1 MAIFH
6 IDFKILKRSEGKSS
20 LYLAAYNARMR
31 LKDEKTGK
39 NVDRYGKEC
48 YPKSKLRTA
57 KKRVCNKKHRCF
69 CKKLLFFEILVRP
82 LDK

>member
-1 MAIFH
+1 MYKMH
-6 IDFKILKRSEGKSS
+6 KKYKEYCL
-20 LYLAAYNARMR
+20 LYKKCT

-57 KKRVCNKKHRCF
+57 KKRAYSKKHRCF
-69 CKKLLFFEILVRP
+69 CKKLLFFGILVRP

>member
-1 MAIFH
+1 MCKMH
-6 IDFKILKRSEGKSS
+6 KKILEILFIIEEMHIER
-20 LYLAAYNARMR
+20 R
-31 LKDEKTGK
+31 K
-39 NVDRYGKEC
+39 NGKEC

>member
-1 MAIFH
+1 M
-6 IDFKILKRSEGKSS
+6 
-20 LYLAAYNARMR
+20 
-31 LKDEKTGK
+31 KDEKTGK

-57 KKRVCNKKHRCF
+57 KKRVCNKKHRYF

>member
-1 MAIFH
+1 MCKMH
-6 IDFKILKRSEGKSS
+6 KKHLKYCL
-20 LYLAAYNARMR
+20 LYKKRT

-48 YPKSKLRTA
+48 YPKSKLRAA
-57 KKRVCNKKHRCF
+57 KKRAYSKKHRYF
-69 CKKLLFFEILVRP
+69 CKKLLFFEILVRS